1 MRENLFAFG
10 LSLAVLV
17 SGSAFAEERATAT
30 GKVTDANGKP
40 LDHATVFVY
49 EGHVKKGYGVYCST
63 CWADCGKHALTDV
76 DGNFT
81 ITGLNPDLIFKL
93 MVLKEGYT
101 AAFTDKVDPAKGSVE
116 AVALKT
122 RPPIADMSQV
132 VRGLVVNGHGTPVK
146 DAVIEQTGIAYSGP
160 GGMRHQF
167 GPIDWIDLMAV
178 TNEKGEFEIAYGKPA
193 VEMILRVSPRGMA
206 QKLFTEPTG
215 PDRKTMTV
223 TDGVAIFGRVLQPD
237 GKPAANIELGVMA
250 HSRRAGTGFPEMLI
264 GTRED
269 GTFAITNVPAGRVL
283 LVYPKMESLAPL
295 GFAGNPEPLQTQ
307 DDGQEIHLADMHL
320 LPSYTLHGRVALSD
334 GRPVGKE
341 MRVTL
346 SSDSATDS
354 QMVTLELD
362 GTFEFKGLAKGIY
375 EVMPGVR
382 GYRLADGETGE
393 VLLDRDGKSVTFR
406 LVPAPAGK

>member
-1 MRENLFAFG
+1 
-10 LSLAVLV
+10 
-17 SGSAFAEERATAT
+17 
-30 GKVTDANGKP
+30 
-40 LDHATVFVY
+40 
-49 EGHVKKGYGVYCST
+49 
-63 CWADCGKHALTDV
+63 
-76 DGNFT
+76 
-81 ITGLNPDLIFKL
+81 
-93 MVLKEGYT
+93 
-101 AAFTDKVDPAKGSVE
+101 
-116 AVALKT
+116 
-122 RPPIADMSQV
+122 
-132 VRGLVVNGHGTPVK
+132 
-146 DAVIEQTGIAYSGP
+146 
-160 GGMRHQF
+160 
-167 GPIDWIDLMAV
+167 
-178 TNEKGEFEIAYGKPA
+178 
-193 VEMILRVSPRGMA
+193 
-206 QKLFTEPTG
+206 
-215 PDRKTMTV
+215 
-223 TDGVAIFGRVLQPD
+223 
-237 GKPAANIELGVMA
+237 
-250 HSRRAGTGFPEMLI
+250 
-264 GTRED
+264 
-269 GTFAITNVPAGRVL
+269 
-283 LVYPKMESLAPL
+283 MESLAPL